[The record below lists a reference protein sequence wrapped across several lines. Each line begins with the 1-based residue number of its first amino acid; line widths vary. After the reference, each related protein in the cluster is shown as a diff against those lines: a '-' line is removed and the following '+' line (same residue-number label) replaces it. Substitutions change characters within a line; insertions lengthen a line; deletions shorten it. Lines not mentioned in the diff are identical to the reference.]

1 MYVKIKNN
9 AVEKYPYSIDLL
21 KRDHPQISFPK
32 NLTQDILAQ
41 YGVFR
46 VVEEDKPETDNL
58 SYAVKRHLPEL
69 VAGEYKIS
77 WDIVQK
83 TPEQLS
89 QELEANKRT
98 MRSVRNEKL
107 TLSDWTQVADAPV
120 DKAAW
125 ATYRQALR
133 DLPQQPGFP
142 AAVEW
147 PHDPNWIA
155 PEGGV

>member
-9 AVEKYPYSIDLL
+9 VVEKYPYSIDLL
-21 KRDHPQISFPK
+21 KRDHPQTSFPQ
-32 NLTQDILAQ
+32 NLTQDILAG
-41 YGVFR
+41 YGVFK
-46 VVEEDKPETDNL
+46 VVEEDRPETDNL

-69 VAGEYKIS
+69 VAGEYRIG

-83 TPEQLS
+83 TPEQLA
-89 QELEANKRT
+89 QEHEAKKQT

-107 TLSDWTQVADAPV
+107 AFSDWTQLADSPV

-133 DLPQQPGFP
+133 DLPHQPGFP
-142 AAVEW
+142 DINLPSSPDSVE
-147 PHDPNWIA
+147 IG
-155 PEGGV
+155 E